1 MQQDRAW
8 WYRRSALFTKAD
20 AHNVGS
26 TRREARF
33 GAGLAVVT
41 NLMVLGTATPV
52 RKFEQECDGL
62 WREAQN
68 LFGPM
73 PSYMVY

>member
-1 MQQDRAW
+1 MRVFYAPPGVVLKW
-8 WYRRSALFTKAD
+8 AIKSG
-20 AHNVGS
+20 VGKHS
-26 TRREARF
+26 TRRKARF

-41 NLMVLGTATPV
+41 NLMVLGTTTPV
-52 RKFEQECDGL
+52 LKFEQECDGL

-73 PSYMVY
+73 PSYIIY